1 MVEKIAHA
9 MKQPLECGGY
19 TIIPQ
24 ITMGGVVYGV
34 DGIDTDLLRQ
44 NADFA
49 LYHAK
54 EIKRG
59 GYVPFEGGLRTS
71 IARRMSM
78 IRAVDQALN
87 EKRVMPF
94 YQPIVTMADGSIHG
108 LEALARIKLDNGKI
122 VSAGQFQSAL
132 SDPNVAFRLTDQ
144 MLKCVASDMRGWI
157 DAGKT
162 ISHVAIN
169 LSSADFYRSDLDQ
182 RISDAFESVGVPL
195 SNLVLEV
202 TENVLMGGKE
212 DKVAKLTEQLRKKGM
227 LIALDDFGTGFASL
241 THLIRFPVDVIK
253 IDKSFVDNM
262 LTDRPSQLVVELLV
276 DLSRKLGAKIVA
288 EGIELQDQAD
298 RLRELGC
305 AYGQGYYFGRPSD
318 VATTAA
324 LLQSAHGVKE
334 TPEQRTLKRTA

>member
-1 MVEKIAHA
+1 
-9 MKQPLECGGY
+9 
-19 TIIPQ
+19 
-24 ITMGGVVYGV
+24 
-34 DGIDTDLLRQ
+34 
-44 NADFA
+44 
-49 LYHAK
+49 
-54 EIKRG
+54 
-59 GYVPFEGGLRTS
+59 
-71 IARRMSM
+71 
-78 IRAVDQALN
+78 
-87 EKRVMPF
+87 
-94 YQPIVTMADGSIHG
+94 
-108 LEALARIKLDNGKI
+108 
-122 VSAGQFQSAL
+122 
-132 SDPNVAFRLTDQ
+132 
-144 MLKCVASDMRGWI
+144 
-157 DAGKT
+157 
-162 ISHVAIN
+162 
-169 LSSADFYRSDLDQ
+169 
-182 RISDAFESVGVPL
+182 
-195 SNLVLEV
+195 
-202 TENVLMGGKE
+202 MGGKE